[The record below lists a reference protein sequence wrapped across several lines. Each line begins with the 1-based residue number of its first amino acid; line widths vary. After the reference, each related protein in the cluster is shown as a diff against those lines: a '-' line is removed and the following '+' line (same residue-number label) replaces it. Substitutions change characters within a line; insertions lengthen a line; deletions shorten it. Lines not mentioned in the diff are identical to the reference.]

1 MKTLSRITGQD
12 KNIGGLIMD
21 GRVHPECGE
30 SDWFLE
36 ERLEQAVKLA
46 AEEIEHY
53 DRVLEQGGLLSER
66 LYRNYEEFV

>member
-1 MKTLSRITGQD
+1 
-12 KNIGGLIMD
+12 MD

-30 SDWFLE
+30 SDWFLK